1 MARPGQPTDRTAGN
15 PSRQRC
21 EADLQLDLIVPVI
34 MGCALLWW
42 VGREMSLT
50 ARLTMAAATVAL
62 ILAVLMFEQSR

>member
-1 MARPGQPTDRTAGN
+1 
-15 PSRQRC
+15 
-21 EADLQLDLIVPVI
+21 LQLDLIVPVI

>member
-1 MARPGQPTDRTAGN
+1 MGNGLTGTAG
-15 PSRQRC
+15 STQRQRY

-42 VGREMSLT
+42 VGREMSFT

-62 ILAVLMFEQSR
+62 ILAVLMFEQWR

>member
-1 MARPGQPTDRTAGN
+1 MALLGQRTDRTAG
-15 PSRQRC
+15 STRRQRY

-42 VGREMSLT
+42 VGREMSFT

>member
-1 MARPGQPTDRTAGN
+1 MGNGLTGTAC
-15 PSRQRC
+15 STQRQRY

-42 VGREMSLT
+42 VGREMSFT

-62 ILAVLMFEQSR
+62 ILAVLMFEQWR